1 MKKIS
6 YWFWFLLV
14 VSVYSQEKESLP
26 VVSEV
31 KELKNI
37 KEGRT
42 TSLIGWMLC
51 LCTSPLLLVVLMDF
65 LVWNLLD

>member
-31 KELKNI
+31 KDLKNI
-37 KEGRT
+37 QEGRT
-42 TSLIGWMLC
+42 TSLIGWTLC